1 MITGI
6 GPFTK
11 TAELIN
17 GRAAMVGYSIL
28 AYIEYRQELYQ
39 AAALMFRQLQQQG
52 GGAGIGI

>member
-1 MITGI
+1 MLAGI

-11 TAELIN
+11 QAELIN
-17 GRAAMVGYSIL
+17 GRFAMVGYSLL

-52 GGAGIGI
+52 GGAGIGV